1 MAKAEPTSF
10 VRLGIASAL
19 QRFKHEDRF
28 PIAEALLGHAEDSA
42 DQNLPLM
49 IWYALEPAI
58 ETHPRRGTELLKR
71 CRMPLVRQFIAR
83 RLASAYEVAKN

>member
-1 MAKAEPTSF
+1 
-10 VRLGIASAL
+10 
-19 QRFKHEDRF
+19 
-28 PIAEALLGHAEDSA
+28 
-42 DQNLPLM
+42 M

>member
-1 MAKAEPTSF
+1 

-19 QRFKHEDRF
+19 QRLKHEDRF
-28 PIAEALLGHAEDSA
+28 SIAEALLKHAEDSA

-58 ETHPRRGTELLKR
+58 ETHPRLGSALLDK
-71 CRMPLVRQFIAR
+71 CRMPQVRQFIAR
-83 RLASAYEVAKN
+83 RLASAYQVSAAGGNKP